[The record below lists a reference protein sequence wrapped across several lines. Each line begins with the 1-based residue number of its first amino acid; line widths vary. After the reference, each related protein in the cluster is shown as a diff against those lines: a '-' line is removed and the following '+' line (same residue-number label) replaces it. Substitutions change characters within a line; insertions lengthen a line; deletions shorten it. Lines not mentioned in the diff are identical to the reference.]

1 MATDFTTWLAAFLTL
16 GIISMV
22 IFKDNPLYNLIVSA
36 YMGIGVGHGVIM
48 GLRVIFNSGVQPMFQ
63 ESQFALIIPLLFGI
77 LLFARY
83 FDRYARLAR
92 PSAALIVAVAAGLG
106 LRGSI
111 VAQFLDQI
119 KATFI
124 PLNSVGNIVL
134 IVSVITTIIY
144 FLFTERYT
152 DKLVGPLSHLPTLG
166 RWAMMICFGASFASA
181 SAGFLSKLIVRFM
194 FLVRDWL
201 GLIS

>member
-22 IFKDNPLYNLIVSA
+22 FFKDNPVYNLIVSA
-36 YMGIGVGHGVIM
+36 YMGIGVGHSVIM
-48 GLRVIFNSGVQPMFQ
+48 GLRIISNNGFKPMIQ
-63 ESQFALIIPLLFGI
+63 EGKYALIIPILFGI

-83 FDRYARLAR
+83 FDKYARLAK

-134 IVSVITTIIY
+134 VVSVICTIIY
-144 FLFTERYT
+144 FFFTDRYT
-152 DKLVGPLSHLPTLG
+152 GKLVGPLRHLPTVG

-201 GLIS
+201 GVVS